1 MDMEEGFKDAIQL
14 NKVEE
19 TLTTLLYSSNCS
31 LKVSIQY

>member
-1 MDMEEGFKDAIQL
+1 MDMEKDFEDAIQL

-19 TLTTLLYSSNCS
+19 TLTILLYSANCF